1 MPDRRA
7 DLLRAVAYGYAMMTA
22 LVGIGLL
29 AFLVVIY
36 AAFGLKP
43 ADWLLVALF
52 VIPAIV
58 CFALAPYIW
67 RQNAWA
73 MIAALG
79 ADRRGARHDRHRRFA
94 DWLGDDHR
102 CDSVRDFHRLAAL
115 VGCRPCRWQLSPR
128 MPSCTVS
135 R

>member
-29 AFLVVIY
+29 AFLVVLY

-52 VIPAIV
+52 AIPAIV

-79 ADRRGARHDRHRRFA
+79 LIVAARAMIGIDGSPIGWATTIVAVLFA
-94 DWLGDDHR
+94 IFTGLRLWLG
-102 CDSVRDFHRLAAL
+102 AARAA
-115 VGCRPCRWQLSPR
+115 GN
-128 MPSCTVS
+128 
-135 R
+135 

>member
-1 MPDRRA
+1 MRDRRA
-7 DLLRAVAYGYAMMTA
+7 DLLRAVAYGYAAMTA

-29 AFLVVIY
+29 GFLVVIY

-43 ADWLLVALF
+43 ADWLLVVVF

-73 MIAALG
+73 MIAAL
-79 ADRRGARHDRHRRFA
+79 ALIVAARAMIGIDDSPIGWATTIVAILFA
-94 DWLGDDHR
+94 IFTGVRLWLG
-102 CDSVRDFHRLAAL
+102 AARAA
-115 VGCRPCRWQLSPR
+115 GN
-128 MPSCTVS
+128 
-135 R
+135 

>member
-1 MPDRRA
+1 MPDRYA

-29 AFLVVIY
+29 GILVVIY

-43 ADWLLVALF
+43 ADWLLVVLF
-52 VIPAIV
+52 LVPAIV

-73 MIAALG
+73 MIAAL
-79 ADRRGARHDRHRRFA
+79 ALIVAARAMIGIDDSLIGWALTAVAILFA
-94 DWLGDDHR
+94 IFTGLRLWLG
-102 CDSVRDFHRLAAL
+102 AARAA
-115 VGCRPCRWQLSPR
+115 GN
-128 MPSCTVS
+128 
-135 R
+135 

>member
-1 MPDRRA
+1 
-7 DLLRAVAYGYAMMTA
+7 MMTA

-29 AFLVVIY
+29 GILVVIY

-58 CFALAPYIW
+58 CFALAPFIW

-79 ADRRGARHDRHRRFA
+79 LIVAARAMIGIDDSPIGWVTTLVAVLFA
-94 DWLGDDHR
+94 VFTGLRLWLG
-102 CDSVRDFHRLAAL
+102 AARAA
-115 VGCRPCRWQLSPR
+115 GN
-128 MPSCTVS
+128 
-135 R
+135 

>member
-73 MIAALG
+73 MIAAL
-79 ADRRGARHDRHRRFA
+79 ALIVAARAMIGIDNSPIGWATTIVAVLFA
-94 DWLGDDHR
+94 IFTGLRLWLG
-102 CDSVRDFHRLAAL
+102 AARAA
-115 VGCRPCRWQLSPR
+115 GN
-128 MPSCTVS
+128 
-135 R
+135 